1 MNLES
6 ALGSEI
12 FRWVVIPLFIFFA
25 RVLDVTLGTIRI
37 VFVSRGLKYFAPL
50 VGFFE
55 VIIWLLAIRAVMH
68 NLTNVLCYL
77 AYGAGFAMGNLVGLI
92 IEDRLALGVS
102 IIRIITKK
110 DASELIIFL
119 RSEGFGVTSMD
130 AHGSEGKVNVIYLV
144 VKRSCIQNV
153 IEDIRRF
160 NPHAFYTI
168 EDVRMVSEGIFPMK
182 KSLFLKVNLGLFHFF
197 RKGK

>member
-1 MNLES
+1 MNIES

-12 FRWVVIPLFIFFA
+12 FRWVIIPLFIFFA

-55 VIIWLLAIRAVMH
+55 VLIWLFAIKEVMH
-68 NLTNVLCYL
+68 NLTNVMCYL
-77 AYGAGFAMGNLVGLI
+77 AYGAGFAVGNLVGLI

-102 IIRIITKK
+102 LVRVITKK
-110 DASELIIFL
+110 DASELITFL

-144 VKRSCIQNV
+144 VRRSDIQNV
-153 IEDIRRF
+153 IENIRNF

-168 EDVRMVSEGIFPMK
+168 EDVRMISEGIFPMK
-182 KSLFLKVNLGLFHFF
+182 KSRFSKVNIGLFHFF